1 MTDQPSSSNTPRWPD
16 RRQHYCPQCGSPLQ
30 DGIVDGRP
38 RQSCAANCGYV
49 FWDNPTPVV
58 AGIVE
63 LDGQVVLVRSKG
75 WPGRFF
81 GSLSGFLESVET
93 PEDAVLRE
101 LKEELGLEGEIVSYI
116 GSYAFFE
123 MNQIILAYHIQARG
137 EIQIG
142 EELEEI
148 KRLPPERLRPWPL
161 GTGLAVKDWLARR
174 KTA

>member
-1 MTDQPSSSNTPRWPD
+1 MTDQLSSSNTPAGLTGANTTAPT
-16 RRQHYCPQCGSPLQ
+16 GSPLK
-30 DGIVDGRP
+30 DGEIDGRA

-81 GSLSGFLESVET
+81 GTLSGFLESGEK

-101 LKEELGLEGEIVSYI
+101 LKEELGLEE
-116 GSYAFFE
+116 
-123 MNQIILAYHIQARG
+123 
-137 EIQIG
+137 
-142 EELEEI
+142 
-148 KRLPPERLRPWPL
+148 
-161 GTGLAVKDWLARR
+161 T
-174 KTA
+174 